1 MDNPIARIIRGGRKS
16 ARLTPDGLP
25 ITEFPAPVV
34 RLLRLYG
41 LAGSYQ
47 HMYATQPNVRTIVDD
62 LSREAAELSLKMY
75 MKDSRGPLLSDVRV
89 EVSHPLIELLSEP
102 QPGMSPYR
110 LWKAVFADKAIFDI
124 AYWRLVGN
132 PPTAIVRIPPDNI
145 NPQIDPKTG
154 AVTEYVAFNGQRIRP
169 EEMVVFW
176 GYDPSVNHGNIP
188 PIETL
193 RRILA
198 EDYAS
203 SQDRE
208 HRWSNA
214 LRKDGVI
221 EQDVAATPM
230 SDEALQSFLTD
241 VEDALAGPQNTATP
255 LVLQPGMRWKD
266 VEWSPKEMEYL
277 NARKL
282 NRVEVAAAY
291 HYPANKVL
299 AGTGDPTSETLAYFY
314 QSTLPPYLSS
324 VEAEIEA
331 QLLPKFELLRST
343 RKMFYVEFNLD
354 SKLRGSFEQQ
364 ASIMATTAGG
374 PVVLVNEARAR
385 LNLPPIEGGDK
396 IFVPMNSMQGGG
408 PQVSPQNPIDT
419 PAQGLNPVGTTPTPL
434 PGGGGAPALPSGAA
448 SINAPQQIKE
458 LLSPAATD
466 DTIETILAKHDQKIA
481 GAVVAATILSFL
493 REARARF
500 EERHAKVFENHFK
513 RQRNSGKREYDSDR
527 WNRELS
533 DDLFGVLLQTVELV
547 GSRVAT
553 HLEGDW
559 STERTNEY
567 LRESAEANAQAINEA
582 TAEMAAEVE
591 ADLDAIFSE
600 DRARELAVSRT
611 TNAMNWA
618 TGEAVY
624 QNELD
629 STAKKTW
636 HVTSRNPRKSHAE
649 LNEVTVGFDEPFPN
663 GLRFPGDGSAGNTDE
678 VANCQ
683 CVMTVSVE

>member
-1 MDNPIARIIRGGRKS
+1 
-16 ARLTPDGLP
+16 
-25 ITEFPAPVV
+25 
-34 RLLRLYG
+34 
-41 LAGSYQ
+41 
-47 HMYATQPNVRTIVDD
+47 MYATQPNVRTIVDD
-62 LSREAAELSLKMY
+62 LAREAAELSLKMY
-75 MKDSRGPLLSDVRV
+75 MKDPRGPLLSDVRL
-89 EVSHPLIELLSEP
+89 EVDHPMMELLAEP
-102 QPGMSPYR
+102 QPGLSPYR
-110 LWKAVFADKAIFDI
+110 LWHAVFADKAIFDI
-124 AYWRLVGN
+124 AYWRLVGT

-145 NPQIDPKTG
+145 TPQIDPATG
-154 AVTEYVAFNGQRIRP
+154 RVIEYVAFNGQRLSPDELI
-169 EEMVVFW
+169 VFW

-188 PIETL
+188 PVETL

-221 EQDVAATPM
+221 EQDVQATPM

-241 VEDALAGPQNTATP
+241 VEDALSGPQNTATP

-266 VEWSPKEMEYL
+266 VEWSPKEMDYL

-331 QLLPKFELLRST
+331 QLLPKYEMLRST

-354 SKLRGSFEQQ
+354 AKLRGSFEQQ

-434 PGGGGAPALPSGAA
+434 PGGGGAPAALPSGTA
-448 SINAPQQIKE
+448 SIIAPSQVKE
-458 LLSPAATD
+458 LLSPDATD
-466 DTIETILAKHDQKIA
+466 LTIESILAKHEQKVA
-481 GAVVAATILSFL
+481 GAVVAAAILTFL
-493 REARARF
+493 RETRARF

-513 RQRNSGKREYDSDR
+513 RQRNSGKRELATER
-527 WNRELS
+527 WNRELA
-533 DDLFGVLLQTVELV
+533 DDLFGVMLQTAEHVGTRVSDEL
-547 GSRVAT
+547 GG
-553 HLEGDW
+553 EW
-559 STERTNEY
+559 STERTSNY
-567 LRESAEANAQAINEA
+567 LRESAAANAQAINEA
-582 TAEMAAEVE
+582 TALMMAEAE
-591 ADLDAIFSE
+591 ADLDAIFAE
-600 DRARELAVSRT
+600 TRARELAITRT
-611 TNAMNWA
+611 TNEMNWA
-618 TGEAVY
+618 TGEAVH
-624 QNELD
+624 QNEME
-629 STAKKTW
+629 SSARKTW
-636 HVTSRNPRKSHAE
+636 HALSERPRQSHAKM
-649 LNEVTVGFDEPFPN
+649 NGVTVGFEELFPN
-663 GLRFPGDGSAGNTDE
+663 GLRFPGDGSSGNADE

-683 CVMTVSVE
+683 CAMTVSVE